1 MRGWLP
7 RDRTQSHSEARGE
20 TLATGPFAELRLS
33 GEFLG
38 ARHTRQWFQAEQ
50 HLPSAVIDRA
60 SVRAWAEA
68 GKPDTAARARARV
81 AELLAQ
87 YQPRPLAPEVEKEL
101 RGLVE
106 CAARKAGMREL
117 PR

>member
-1 MRGWLP
+1 MRG
-7 RDRTQSHSEARGE
+7 TS
-20 TLATGPFAELRLS
+20 LATGLFAELGLS

-38 ARHTRQWFQAEQ
+38 VRHTRQWFRAEQ

-68 GKPDTAARARARV
+68 GEPDTGARARARV

-106 CAARKAGMREL
+106 RSAQKAGMSAL
-117 PR
+117 P